1 MRLLLHLNHPFS
13 VHKVLLTIRKIVM
26 TQSTS
31 RKADL
36 VYQLNDRPPLPQTV
50 FAALQHLLAMFVAVI
65 TPSLIICQSLGVPA
79 DQTNTIISMSL
90 FASGLSSFIQIRTF
104 GPIGSGLLS
113 IQGTSFNFLGPIIG
127 AGLALKAGGANIETM
142 MAAIFGTILVA
153 SFAEI
158 LLSRVLQFA
167 QRVITPLVSGIV
179 VTLIGLTLVQVGL
192 ISMGGG
198 YAAMAEGTFGSLDKL
213 ALAGTVLAIIVLLNR
228 AHNPYVRVASIVIA
242 MLVGYVMAYLMGMV
256 NTDNLAETQLIALPI
271 PMQYGLG
278 FDWSLFIPLVLIFLI
293 TALEAIGDITATSE
307 VSGEPVKGPVYM
319 KRIKGGVLAD
329 GINSA
334 LAAVFNS
341 FPNSTFSQNNGVI
354 LLTGVAS
361 RYVGYFIAG
370 MLVLLGLF
378 PGVASFVQLI
388 PEPVLGGATIVMFG
402 TIAAAGVRIISR
414 VDLDRRAIL
423 IMALSFSMGL
433 GIAQKPEILQFMPEF
448 IKNLFSSGVAAG
460 GITAILLNLLLPE
473 VRRDE
478 NAASVTET
486 AQESN

>member
-1 MRLLLHLNHPFS
+1 
-13 VHKVLLTIRKIVM
+13 M
-26 TQSTS
+26 TQPTS

-36 VYQLNDRPPLPQTV
+36 VYQLNDRPPLPQTL

-127 AGLALKAGGANIETM
+127 AGLALKAGGADIETM

-153 SFAEI
+153 SSAEI

-167 QRVITPLVSGIV
+167 QRIITPLVSGIV

-198 YAAMAEGTFGSLDKL
+198 YAAMADGSFGSLDKL

-256 NTDNLAETQLIALPI
+256 NTDNLAPTQLIALPN

-329 GINSA
+329 GLNSA

-460 GITAILLNLLLPE
+460 GITAIVLNLLLPE

-478 NAASVTET
+478 NAASVTDT

>member
-1 MRLLLHLNHPFS
+1 
-13 VHKVLLTIRKIVM
+13 M
-26 TQSTS
+26 TQPTS

-36 VYQLNDRPPLPQTV
+36 VYQLNDRPPLPQTL

-127 AGLALKAGGANIETM
+127 AGLALKAGGADIETM

-153 SFAEI
+153 SSAEI

-167 QRVITPLVSGIV
+167 QRIITPLVSGIV

-198 YAAMAEGTFGSLDKL
+198 YAAMADGSFGSLDKL

-256 NTDNLAETQLIALPI
+256 NTDNLAQTQLIALPI
-271 PMQYGLG
+271 SMQYGLG

-307 VSGEPVKGPVYM
+307 VSGEPVKGPMYM

-329 GINSA
+329 GLNSA

-460 GITAILLNLLLPE
+460 GITAIVLNLLLPE

>member
-1 MRLLLHLNHPFS
+1 
-13 VHKVLLTIRKIVM
+13 M
-26 TQSTS
+26 TQPTS

-36 VYQLNDRPPLPQTV
+36 VYQLNDRPPLPQTL

-153 SFAEI
+153 SSAEI

-198 YAAMAEGTFGSLDKL
+198 YAAMADGSFGSLDKL

-256 NTDNLAETQLIALPI
+256 NTDNLAQTQLIALPI

-307 VSGEPVKGPVYM
+307 VSSEPVKGPVYM

-329 GINSA
+329 GLNSA

-460 GITAILLNLLLPE
+460 GITAIVLNLLLPE
-473 VRRDE
+473 IRRDE

>member
-1 MRLLLHLNHPFS
+1 MR
-13 VHKVLLTIRKIVM
+13 KVLLTIRKIAM
-26 TQSTS
+26 TQPTS

-36 VYQLNDRPPLPQTV
+36 VYQLNDRPPLPQTL

-127 AGLALKAGGANIETM
+127 AGLALKAGGADIETM
-142 MAAIFGTILVA
+142 IAAIFGTILVA
-153 SFAEI
+153 SSAEI

-167 QRVITPLVSGIV
+167 QRIITPLVSGIV

-198 YAAMAEGTFGSLDKL
+198 YAAMADGSFGSLDKL

-256 NTDNLAETQLIALPI
+256 NTDNLAETQFIALPI

-329 GINSA
+329 GLNSA

-460 GITAILLNLLLPE
+460 GITAIVLNLLLPE

-478 NAASVTET
+478 DAASVAKTEA

>member
-1 MRLLLHLNHPFS
+1 MTTPNPMR
-13 VHKVLLTIRKIVM
+13 KT
-26 TQSTS
+26 
-31 RKADL
+31 DL
-36 VYQLNDRPPLPQTV
+36 IYQLNDRPPLPQTL

-65 TPSLIICQSLGVPA
+65 TPSLIICQALGVSA
-79 DQTNTIISMSL
+79 EQTNTIISMSL
-90 FASGLSSFIQIRTF
+90 FASGISSFIQIRTF

-113 IQGTSFNFLGPIIG
+113 VQGTSFNFLGPIIG
-127 AGLALKAGGANIETM
+127 AGLALKAGGASVESM

-158 LLSRVLQFA
+158 LLSRVLEYA
-167 QRVITPLVSGIV
+167 RRIITPLVSGIV
-179 VTLIGLTLVQVGL
+179 VTLIGLTLIQVGL
-192 ISMGGG
+192 VSMGGG
-198 YAAMAEGTFGSLDKL
+198 YAALGDGTFGSLDKL
-213 ALAGTVLAIIVLLNR
+213 ALAGTVLGLIVLLNR
-228 AHNPYVRVASIVIA
+228 AKNPYVRVASIVIA
-242 MLVGYVMAYLMGMV
+242 MLVGYVMAYFMGMV
-256 NTDNLAETQLIALPI
+256 DTRQASSSSALIALPI
-271 PMQYGLG
+271 PMQFGLS

-329 GINSA
+329 GLNSA

-378 PGVASFVQLI
+378 PGVAGFVQLI

-448 IKNLFSSGVAAG
+448 IKSIFSSGVAAG
-460 GITAILLNLLLPE
+460 GITAIVLNLLLPE
-473 VRRDE
+473 KLQDE
-478 NAASVTET
+478 EEEKVHKPATVKR
-486 AQESN
+486 

>member
-1 MRLLLHLNHPFS
+1 
-13 VHKVLLTIRKIVM
+13 M
-26 TQSTS
+26 TQPTS

-36 VYQLNDRPPLPQTV
+36 VYQLNDRPPLPQTL

-127 AGLALKAGGANIETM
+127 AGLALKAGGADIETM

-153 SFAEI
+153 SSAEI

-167 QRVITPLVSGIV
+167 QRIITPLVSGIV

-198 YAAMAEGTFGSLDKL
+198 YAAMADGSFGSLDKL

-256 NTDNLAETQLIALPI
+256 NTDNLAQTQLIALPI

-329 GINSA
+329 GLNSA

-460 GITAILLNLLLPE
+460 GITAIVLNLLLPE

>member
-1 MRLLLHLNHPFS
+1 MR
-13 VHKVLLTIRKIVM
+13 KVLLTIRKIAM
-26 TQSTS
+26 TQPTS

-36 VYQLNDRPPLPQTV
+36 VYQLNDRPPLPQTL

-127 AGLALKAGGANIETM
+127 AGLALKAGGADIETM

-153 SFAEI
+153 SSAEI

-167 QRVITPLVSGIV
+167 QRIITPLVSGIV

-198 YAAMAEGTFGSLDKL
+198 YAAMADGSFGSLDKL

-256 NTDNLAETQLIALPI
+256 NTDNLAQTQLIALPI

-307 VSGEPVKGPVYM
+307 VSGEPVKGPMYM

-329 GINSA
+329 GLNSA

-378 PGVASFVQLI
+378 PGVASFVQLT

-460 GITAILLNLLLPE
+460 GITAIVLNLLLPE

>member
-1 MRLLLHLNHPFS
+1 MTTENAA
-13 VHKVLLTIRKIVM
+13 RK
-26 TQSTS
+26 S
-31 RKADL
+31 DL
-36 VYQLNDRPPLPQTV
+36 VYQLNDRPPLPHTL

-79 DQTNTIISMSL
+79 AETNTIISMSL
-90 FASGLSSFIQIRTF
+90 FASGVSSFIQIRTI

-127 AGLALKAGGANIETM
+127 AGLALKAGGADIQTM

-153 SFAEI
+153 SSAEI
-158 LLSRVLQFA
+158 LLSRVLEFA

-179 VTLIGLTLVQVGL
+179 VTLIGLTLIQVGL
-192 ISMGGG
+192 VSMGGG
-198 YAAMAEGTFGSLDKL
+198 YAAMGDGTFGSLDKL

-228 AHNPYVRVASIVIA
+228 ARNPYIRVASIVIA
-242 MLVGYVMAYLMGMV
+242 MLVGVALAYFMGMV
-256 NTDNLAETQLIALPI
+256 DTSKMSETALIALPV
-271 PMQYGLG
+271 PMQYGLS

-329 GINSA
+329 GLNSA
-334 LAAVFNS
+334 IAAVFNS

-402 TIAAAGVRIISR
+402 TIAAAGIRIIAR

-433 GIAQKPEILQFMPEF
+433 GIAQKPEILQFMPDF
-448 IKNLFSSGVAAG
+448 VKSIFSTGVAAG

-473 VRRDE
+473 TKPARKE
-478 NAASVTET
+478 QSE
-486 AQESN
+486 QELEQALDS

>member
-1 MRLLLHLNHPFS
+1 MR
-13 VHKVLLTIRKIVM
+13 KVLLTIRKIAM
-26 TQSTS
+26 TQPTS

-36 VYQLNDRPPLPQTV
+36 VYQLNDRPPLPQTL

-127 AGLALKAGGANIETM
+127 AGLALKAGGADIETM

-153 SFAEI
+153 SSAEI

-167 QRVITPLVSGIV
+167 QRIITPLVSGIV

-198 YAAMAEGTFGSLDKL
+198 YASMADGSFGSLDKL
-213 ALAGTVLAIIVLLNR
+213 ALAGSVLAIIVLLNR

-256 NTDNLAETQLIALPI
+256 NTDNLAQTQLIALPI

-329 GINSA
+329 GLNSA

-460 GITAILLNLLLPE
+460 GITAIVLNLLLPE

-478 NAASVTET
+478 DAASVAKTEA

>member
-1 MRLLLHLNHPFS
+1 
-13 VHKVLLTIRKIVM
+13 M

-36 VYQLNDRPPLPQTV
+36 VYQLNDRPPLPQTL

>member
-1 MRLLLHLNHPFS
+1 
-13 VHKVLLTIRKIVM
+13 M
-26 TQSTS
+26 TQPTS

-36 VYQLNDRPPLPQTV
+36 VYQLNDRPPLPQTL

-127 AGLALKAGGANIETM
+127 AGLALKAGGADIETM

-153 SFAEI
+153 SSAEI

-167 QRVITPLVSGIV
+167 QRIITPLVSGIV

-198 YAAMAEGTFGSLDKL
+198 YAAMADGSFGSLDKL

-256 NTDNLAETQLIALPI
+256 NTDNLAQTQLIALPI

-278 FDWSLFIPLVLIFLI
+278 FDWSLFIPLLLIFLI

-329 GINSA
+329 GLNSA

-460 GITAILLNLLLPE
+460 GITAIVLNLLLPE
-473 VRRDE
+473 VRIDE
-478 NAASVTET
+478 DAASVTDT

>member
-1 MRLLLHLNHPFS
+1 
-13 VHKVLLTIRKIVM
+13 M
-26 TQSTS
+26 TQPTS

-36 VYQLNDRPPLPQTV
+36 VYQLNDRPPLPQTL

-127 AGLALKAGGANIETM
+127 AGLALKAGGADIETM

-153 SFAEI
+153 SSAEI

-167 QRVITPLVSGIV
+167 QRIITPLVSGIV

-198 YAAMAEGTFGSLDKL
+198 YAAMADGSFGSLDKL

-256 NTDNLAETQLIALPI
+256 NTDNLAPTQLIALPI

-460 GITAILLNLLLPE
+460 GITAIVLNLLLPE
-473 VRRDE
+473 VRIDE
-478 NAASVTET
+478 NAASVTDT

>member
-1 MRLLLHLNHPFS
+1 
-13 VHKVLLTIRKIVM
+13 M
-26 TQSTS
+26 TQPTS

-36 VYQLNDRPPLPQTV
+36 VYQLNDRPPLPQTL

-127 AGLALKAGGANIETM
+127 AGLALKAGGADIETM

-153 SFAEI
+153 SSAEI

-167 QRVITPLVSGIV
+167 QRIITPLVSGIV

-198 YAAMAEGTFGSLDKL
+198 YAAMADGSFGSLDKL

-256 NTDNLAETQLIALPI
+256 NTDNLAETQFIALPI

-329 GINSA
+329 GLNSA

-460 GITAILLNLLLPE
+460 GITAIVLNLLLPE

-478 NAASVTET
+478 DAASVSKTEA

>member
-1 MRLLLHLNHPFS
+1 MR
-13 VHKVLLTIRKIVM
+13 KVLLTIRKIAM
-26 TQSTS
+26 TQPTS

-36 VYQLNDRPPLPQTV
+36 VYQLNDRPPLPQTL

-127 AGLALKAGGANIETM
+127 AGLALKAGGADIETM

-153 SFAEI
+153 SSAEI

-167 QRVITPLVSGIV
+167 QRIITPLVSGIV

-198 YAAMAEGTFGSLDKL
+198 YAAMADGSFGSLDKL

-256 NTDNLAETQLIALPI
+256 NTDNLAQTQLIALPI

-329 GINSA
+329 GFNSA

-460 GITAILLNLLLPE
+460 GITAIVLNLLLPE

>member
-1 MRLLLHLNHPFS
+1 
-13 VHKVLLTIRKIVM
+13 M
-26 TQSTS
+26 TQPTS

-36 VYQLNDRPPLPQTV
+36 VYQLNDRPPLPQTL
-50 FAALQHLLAMFVAVI
+50 FAAFQHLLAMFVAVI

-127 AGLALKAGGANIETM
+127 AGLALKAGGADIETM

-153 SFAEI
+153 SSAEI

-167 QRVITPLVSGIV
+167 QRIITPLVSGIV

-198 YAAMAEGTFGSLDKL
+198 YAAMADGSFGSLDKL
-213 ALAGTVLAIIVLLNR
+213 ALAGTVLALIVLLNR

-256 NTDNLAETQLIALPI
+256 NTDNLAQTQLIALPI

-329 GINSA
+329 GLNSA

-460 GITAILLNLLLPE
+460 GITAIVLNLLLPE
-473 VRRDE
+473 IRRDE

>member
-1 MRLLLHLNHPFS
+1 MTTPNP
-13 VHKVLLTIRKIVM
+13 TRK
-26 TQSTS
+26 T
-31 RKADL
+31 DL
-36 VYQLNDRPPLPQTV
+36 IYQLNDRPPLPQTL

-65 TPSLIICQSLGVPA
+65 TPSLIICQALGVSA
-79 DQTNTIISMSL
+79 EQTNTIISMSL
-90 FASGLSSFIQIRTF
+90 FASGISSFIQIRTF

-113 IQGTSFNFLGPIIG
+113 VQGTSFNFLGPIIG
-127 AGLALKAGGANIETM
+127 AGLALKAGGASVESM

-158 LLSRVLQFA
+158 LLSRVLEYA
-167 QRVITPLVSGIV
+167 RRIITPLVSGIV
-179 VTLIGLTLVQVGL
+179 VTLIGLTLIQVGL
-192 ISMGGG
+192 VSMGGG
-198 YAAMAEGTFGSLDKL
+198 YAALGDGTFGSLDKL
-213 ALAGTVLAIIVLLNR
+213 ALAGTVLGLIVLLNR
-228 AHNPYVRVASIVIA
+228 AKNPYVRVASIVIA
-242 MLVGYVMAYLMGMV
+242 MLVGYVMAYFMGMV
-256 NTDNLAETQLIALPI
+256 DTRQASSSSALVALPI
-271 PMQYGLG
+271 PMQFGLS

-329 GINSA
+329 GLNSA
-334 LAAVFNS
+334 IAAVFNS

-414 VDLDRRAIL
+414 VDPDRRAIL

-448 IKNLFSSGVAAG
+448 IKSIFSSGVAAG
-460 GITAILLNLLLPE
+460 GITAIVLNLLLPE
-473 VRRDE
+473 KLQDE
-478 NAASVTET
+478 
-486 AQESN
+486 QEEKAHEPAMVKR

>member
-1 MRLLLHLNHPFS
+1 M
-13 VHKVLLTIRKIVM
+13 HKVLLTIRKIVM

-256 NTDNLAETQLIALPI
+256 NTDNLAQTQLIALPI

-329 GINSA
+329 GLNSA

>member
-1 MRLLLHLNHPFS
+1 
-13 VHKVLLTIRKIVM
+13 M
-26 TQSTS
+26 TQPTS

-36 VYQLNDRPPLPQTV
+36 VYQLNDRPPLPQTL

-79 DQTNTIISMSL
+79 DQTNNIISMSL

-127 AGLALKAGGANIETM
+127 AGLALKAGGADIETM

-153 SFAEI
+153 SSAEI

-167 QRVITPLVSGIV
+167 QRIITPLVSGIV

-198 YAAMAEGTFGSLDKL
+198 YASMADGSFGSLDKL

-256 NTDNLAETQLIALPI
+256 NTDNLAPTQLIALPI

-329 GINSA
+329 GLNSA

-361 RYVGYFIAG
+361 HYVGYFIAG

-460 GITAILLNLLLPE
+460 GITAIVLNLLLPE
-473 VRRDE
+473 IRRDE

>member
-1 MRLLLHLNHPFS
+1 
-13 VHKVLLTIRKIVM
+13 M
-26 TQSTS
+26 TQPTS

-36 VYQLNDRPPLPQTV
+36 VYQLNDRPPLPQTL

-127 AGLALKAGGANIETM
+127 AGLALKAGGADIETM

-153 SFAEI
+153 SSAEI

-167 QRVITPLVSGIV
+167 QRIITPLVSGIV

-198 YAAMAEGTFGSLDKL
+198 YAAMADGSFGSLDKL

-256 NTDNLAETQLIALPI
+256 NTDNLAQTQLIALPI

-278 FDWSLFIPLVLIFLI
+278 FDWSLFISLVLIFLI

-307 VSGEPVKGPVYM
+307 VSGEPVKGPMYM

-329 GINSA
+329 GLNSA

-460 GITAILLNLLLPE
+460 GITAIVLNLLLPE

>member
-1 MRLLLHLNHPFS
+1 MTTPNP
-13 VHKVLLTIRKIVM
+13 TRK
-26 TQSTS
+26 T
-31 RKADL
+31 DL
-36 VYQLNDRPPLPQTV
+36 IYQLNDRPPLPQTL

-65 TPSLIICQSLGVPA
+65 TPSLIICQALGVSA
-79 DQTNTIISMSL
+79 EQTNTIISMSL
-90 FASGLSSFIQIRTF
+90 FASGISSFIQIRTF

-113 IQGTSFNFLGPIIG
+113 VQGTSFNFLGPIIG
-127 AGLALKAGGANIETM
+127 AGLALKAGGASVESM

-158 LLSRVLQFA
+158 LLSRVLEYA
-167 QRVITPLVSGIV
+167 RRIITPLVSGIV
-179 VTLIGLTLVQVGL
+179 VTLIGLTLIQVGL
-192 ISMGGG
+192 VSMGGG
-198 YAAMAEGTFGSLDKL
+198 YAALGDGTFGSLDKL
-213 ALAGTVLAIIVLLNR
+213 ALAGTVLGLIVLLNR
-228 AHNPYVRVASIVIA
+228 AKNPYVRVASIVIA
-242 MLVGYVMAYLMGMV
+242 MLVGYVMAYFMGMV
-256 NTDNLAETQLIALPI
+256 DTRQASSSSALVALPI
-271 PMQYGLG
+271 PMQFGLS

-329 GINSA
+329 GLNSA
-334 LAAVFNS
+334 IAAVFNS

-448 IKNLFSSGVAAG
+448 IKSIFSSGVAAG
-460 GITAILLNLLLPE
+460 GITAIVLNLLLPE
-473 VRRDE
+473 KLQDE
-478 NAASVTET
+478 EEEKAH
-486 AQESN
+486 ESAMAKR

>member
-1 MRLLLHLNHPFS
+1 M
-13 VHKVLLTIRKIVM
+13 I
-26 TQSTS
+26 
-31 RKADL
+31 
-36 VYQLNDRPPLPQTV
+36 YQLNDRPPLPQTL

-65 TPSLIICQSLGVPA
+65 TPSLIICQALGVSA
-79 DQTNTIISMSL
+79 EQTNTIISMSL
-90 FASGLSSFIQIRTF
+90 FASGISSFIQIRTF

-113 IQGTSFNFLGPIIG
+113 VQGTSFNFLGPIIG
-127 AGLALKAGGANIETM
+127 AGLALKAGGASVESM

-158 LLSRVLQFA
+158 LLSRVLEYA
-167 QRVITPLVSGIV
+167 RRIITPLVSGIV
-179 VTLIGLTLVQVGL
+179 VTLIGLTLIQVGL
-192 ISMGGG
+192 VSMGGG
-198 YAAMAEGTFGSLDKL
+198 YAALGDGTFGSLDKL
-213 ALAGTVLAIIVLLNR
+213 ALAGTVLGLIVLLNR
-228 AHNPYVRVASIVIA
+228 AKNPYVRVASIVIA
-242 MLVGYVMAYLMGMV
+242 MLVGYVMAYFMGMV
-256 NTDNLAETQLIALPI
+256 DTRQASSSSALVALPI
-271 PMQYGLG
+271 PMQFGLS

-329 GINSA
+329 GLNSA
-334 LAAVFNS
+334 IAAVFNS

-448 IKNLFSSGVAAG
+448 IKSIFSSGVAAG
-460 GITAILLNLLLPE
+460 GITAIVLNLLLPE
-473 VRRDE
+473 KLQDE
-478 NAASVTET
+478 EEEKAHEPAMVKR
-486 AQESN
+486 

>member
-1 MRLLLHLNHPFS
+1 MTTPNP
-13 VHKVLLTIRKIVM
+13 TRK
-26 TQSTS
+26 T
-31 RKADL
+31 DL
-36 VYQLNDRPPLPQTV
+36 IYQLNDRPPLPQTL

-65 TPSLIICQSLGVPA
+65 TPSLIICQALGVSA
-79 DQTNTIISMSL
+79 EQTNTIISMSL
-90 FASGLSSFIQIRTF
+90 FASGISSFIQIRTF

-113 IQGTSFNFLGPIIG
+113 VQGTSFNFLGPIIG
-127 AGLALKAGGANIETM
+127 AGLALKAGGASVESM

-158 LLSRVLQFA
+158 LLSRVLEYA
-167 QRVITPLVSGIV
+167 RRIITPLVSGIV
-179 VTLIGLTLVQVGL
+179 VTLIGLTLIQVGL
-192 ISMGGG
+192 VSMGGG
-198 YAAMAEGTFGSLDKL
+198 YAALGDGTFGSLDKL
-213 ALAGTVLAIIVLLNR
+213 ALAGTVLGLIVLLNR
-228 AHNPYVRVASIVIA
+228 AKNPYVRVASIVIA
-242 MLVGYVMAYLMGMV
+242 MLVGYVMAYFMGMV
-256 NTDNLAETQLIALPI
+256 DTRQASSSSALVALPI
-271 PMQYGLG
+271 PMQFGLS

-319 KRIKGGVLAD
+319 KRIKGGVLPD
-329 GINSA
+329 GLNSA
-334 LAAVFNS
+334 IAAVFNS

-448 IKNLFSSGVAAG
+448 IKSIFSSGVAAG
-460 GITAILLNLLLPE
+460 GITAIVLNLLLPE
-473 VRRDE
+473 KLQDE
-478 NAASVTET
+478 EEEKAHEPAMVKR
-486 AQESN
+486 

>member
-1 MRLLLHLNHPFS
+1 
-13 VHKVLLTIRKIVM
+13 M
-26 TQSTS
+26 TQPTS

-36 VYQLNDRPPLPQTV
+36 VYQLNDRPPLPQTL

-127 AGLALKAGGANIETM
+127 AGLALKAGGASIETM

-198 YAAMAEGTFGSLDKL
+198 YAAMADGSFGSLDKL

-256 NTDNLAETQLIALPI
+256 NTDNLAETQFIALPI

-329 GINSA
+329 GLNSA

-460 GITAILLNLLLPE
+460 GITAIVLNLLLPE

-478 NAASVTET
+478 DAASVSKTEA
-486 AQESN
+486 AQEPN